1 LPIAPR
7 LRGVA
12 SLSRMLSELDI
23 KVYKYLLEKNG
34 EGVPQNVLWKD
45 LGISSRDASRAVK
58 KLESLGLVVREP
70 ITFEGHR
77 TYLIKLVKK
86 DPSLISIESPVKTS
100 TASENIAVLNDYLEI
115 PCMYC
120 PYIYT
125 SCYVGG
131 YYDPR
136 NCQWLAKWISEKV
149 SKKKHEGET

>member
-1 LPIAPR
+1 
-7 LRGVA
+7 
-12 SLSRMLSELDI
+12 LSSKLSELDI
-23 KVYKYLLEKNG
+23 KVYKYLLEKSG
-34 EGVPQNVLWKD
+34 EGVPQNVLWKE

-70 ITFEGHR
+70 ITYEGRR
-77 TYLIKLVKK
+77 TYLVKLVKK
-86 DPSLISIESPVKTS
+86 DPSLISAESLVKTS
-100 TASENIAVLNDYLEI
+100 TASKNLAVLDDYLEI

-120 PYIYT
+120 PYIST

-149 SKKKHEGET
+149 SKEKREGET

>member
-1 LPIAPR
+1 

-12 SLSRMLSELDI
+12 SLSSKLSELDI
-23 KVYKYLLEKNG
+23 KVYKYLLEKNE
-34 EGVPQNVLWKD
+34 EGVPQNVLWKE

-70 ITFEGHR
+70 ITFKGHR
-77 TYLIKLVKK
+77 TYLVKLVKK
-86 DPSLISIESPVKTS
+86 DPSLISIESSVKTS
-100 TASENIAVLNDYLEI
+100 TAFENIAVLNDFLGI

-120 PYIYT
+120 PYIFT

-136 NCQWLAKWISEKV
+136 NCQWLAKWISENT
-149 SKKKHEGET
+149 SKEERNYLP